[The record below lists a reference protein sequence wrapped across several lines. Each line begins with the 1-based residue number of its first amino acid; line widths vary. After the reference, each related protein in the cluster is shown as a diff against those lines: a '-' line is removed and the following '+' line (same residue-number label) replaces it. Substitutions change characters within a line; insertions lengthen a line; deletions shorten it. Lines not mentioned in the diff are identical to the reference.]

1 MIDPNDSFL
10 VGRLKSIKYALR
22 GTWILITTEDSVKVQ
37 MSFGVLVTIFGFYF
51 GITSTEWMM
60 QTFAIGLVL
69 VAESANT
76 AIEKI
81 ADFVNPEYH
90 KQIEVIKDV
99 AAGAPSFAAF
109 TAIVICGIIYIPRI
123 IALF

>member
-1 MIDPNDSFL
+1 MIDPNDNFL

-37 MSFGVLVTIFGFYF
+37 LSFGVLVTILGFYF
-51 GITSTEWMM
+51 GISSTEWMM
-60 QTFAIGLVL
+60 QTLVIGLVL

-109 TAIVICGIIYIPRI
+109 EAIVICGIIYVPRI
-123 IALF
+123 IALL

>member
-37 MSFGVLVTIFGFYF
+37 MSFGVLVTLLGFYL
-51 GITSTEWMM
+51 GISPTEWMM
-60 QTFAIGLVL
+60 QTLVIGLVL

-109 TAIVICGIIYIPRI
+109 AAIVICGIIYVPRI

>member
-37 MSFGVLVTIFGFYF
+37 MSCGVLVTILGFYF
-51 GITSTEWMM
+51 QISAVEWMM
-60 QTFAIGLVL
+60 QTLVIGLIL

-81 ADFVNPEYH
+81 ADFVNPQYH

-109 TAIVICGIIYIPRI
+109 TALVIGGIIYIPRI

>member
-1 MIDPNDSFL
+1 MIDTNDNFF

-51 GITSTEWMM
+51 GISATEWMM
-60 QTFAIGLVL
+60 QTLVIGLIL

-81 ADFVNPEYH
+81 ADFVNPDYH

-109 TAIVICGIIYIPRI
+109 TAIVISGIIYIPRI
-123 IALF
+123 ISIF

>member
-1 MIDPNDSFL
+1 MIDTNDNFL

-22 GTWILITTEDSVKVQ
+22 GTWIFITTEDSVKVQ
-37 MSFGVLVTIFGFYF
+37 MSFGVLVTILGFYF
-51 GITSTEWMM
+51 GISATEWMM
-60 QTFAIGLVL
+60 QTLVIGLIL

-81 ADFVNPEYH
+81 ADFVNPDYH

-109 TAIVICGIIYIPRI
+109 TAIVISGIIYIPRI
-123 IALF
+123 ISIF

>member
-1 MIDPNDSFL
+1 MIDTNDNFL

-51 GITSTEWMM
+51 GISATEWMM
-60 QTFAIGLVL
+60 QTLVIGLIL

-81 ADFVNPEYH
+81 ADFVNPDYH

-109 TAIVICGIIYIPRI
+109 TAIVISGIIYIPRI
-123 IALF
+123 ISIF